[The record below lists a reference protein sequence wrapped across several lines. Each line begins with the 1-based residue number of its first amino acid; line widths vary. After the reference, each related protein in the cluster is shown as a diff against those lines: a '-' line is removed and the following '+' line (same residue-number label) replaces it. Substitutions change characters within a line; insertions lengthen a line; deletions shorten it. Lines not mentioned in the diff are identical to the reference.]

1 MRKKLRIIAGLLG
14 ALILLVGLYPVIK
27 IRQEVSTTKDNYKKL
42 QKSWP
47 SSMNRRVMSRSC
59 LRSRSSDQ
67 AGRFPERAQK
77 T

>member
-1 MRKKLRIIAGLLG
+1 
-14 ALILLVGLYPVIK
+14 
-27 IRQEVSTTKDNYKKL
+27 
-42 QKSWP
+42 
-47 SSMNRRVMSRSC
+47 MNRRVMSRSC